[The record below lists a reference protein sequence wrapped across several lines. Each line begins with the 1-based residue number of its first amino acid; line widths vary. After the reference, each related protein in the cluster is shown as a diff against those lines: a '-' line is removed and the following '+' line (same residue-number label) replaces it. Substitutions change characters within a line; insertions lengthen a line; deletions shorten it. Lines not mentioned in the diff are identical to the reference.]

1 MKIKI
6 TSQNK
11 KHYLLI
17 ISKGTLSVTEDL
29 LEHAEMIYVEIS
41 KYKQNKILIE
51 ESKTVFPQSLFAYS
65 DLVKFYEKLPPESRQ
80 LRIAAVIPESDKKIA
95 EFWETACANR
105 GFEFRAFAAIK
116 EAESWLIN

>member
-11 KHYLLI
+11 KDYLLI

-29 LEHAEMIYVEIS
+29 FEHAEMIYVEIS

-80 LRIAAVIPESDKKIA
+80 LRIAAVIPNLTKKLLNSGRRHVP
-95 EFWETACANR
+95 T
-105 GFEFRAFAAIK
+105 
-116 EAESWLIN
+116 EALSSGPSLL